1 MKKWL
6 LAGLGALSLI
16 GCSSNKISEHSVQ
29 VGSMGDISIT
39 DMRSARV
46 NGLLVAQ
53 AKFHNSGSSSQTGFY
68 RCQFSDA
75 NKMAVGDAE
84 VWQPITIYNNEDQ
97 PIKCMATQLEATDF
111 KVEFSADTKN
121 VSVFQ

>member
-6 LAGLGALSLI
+6 LAGFGALTLI
-16 GCSSNKISEHSVQ
+16 GCSSNKISDHTVQ
-29 VGSMGDISIT
+29 VGSMEDISIT
-39 DMRSARV
+39 DMRSVRV

-53 AKFHNSGSSSQTGFY
+53 AKFHNSGSSAQTGFY

-75 NKMAVGDAE
+75 NKMFVGDAE
-84 VWQPITIYNNEDQ
+84 VWQPITIYQNEDQ

-111 KVEFSADTKN
+111 KVEFSADAKN

>member
-1 MKKWL
+1 MKKL
-6 LAGLGALSLI
+6 LLTGFGALTLMS
-16 GCSSNKISEHSVQ
+16 CSSNKISDHTVQ

-53 AKFHNSGSSSQTGFY
+53 AKFHNSGSSAQTGFY

-84 VWQPITIYNNEDQ
+84 VWQPITIYQNEDQ

-111 KVEFSADTKN
+111 KVEFSADAKN

>member
-1 MKKWL
+1 ML
-6 LAGLGALSLI
+6 DAILRHASDAQDLGHGWSRAV
-16 GCSSNKISEHSVQ
+16 C
-29 VGSMGDISIT
+29 T
-39 DMRSARV
+39 
-46 NGLLVAQ
+46 
-53 AKFHNSGSSSQTGFY
+53 

-111 KVEFSADTKN
+111 KVEFSADAKN
-121 VSVFQ
+121 VNVFQ